1 MALALRGAANLPV
14 LDLSQRP
21 ITLDTALTAYIWA
34 DDSAIPGRHPEAVP
48 DRALRTHVEG
58 LIDRMDAVTPATTRQ
73 TWPRGLTAPSAR
85 SLQCAMTWAKPAS
98 GHSPLSS
105 AGRGADLRPDHAGTA
120 ATSRDGAEVPSTSA
134 TTPRVSR
141 TAARRW
147 TARGVRGA

>member
-1 MALALRGAANLPV
+1 M
-14 LDLSQRP
+14 
-21 ITLDTALTAYIWA
+21 TLDTALTAYIWA

-58 LIDRMDAVTPATTRQ
+58 LIERMDAITPGDDATDLA
-73 TWPRGLTAPSAR
+73 RGLTAPSAR
-85 SLQCAMTWAKPAS
+85 SLQSAMTWAKPAS

-105 AGRGADLRPDHAGTA
+105 ARRGADLRPAYAGTA

-141 TAARRW
+141 TAARRR